1 MGLFGSSSPKEN
13 VTVAPGTTA
22 DGGYAPMKREER
34 KKCWEARDAYF
45 GCLDRNNIL
54 DSIKEADSA
63 TKACPKE
70 EQLYEQD
77 CATSW
82 VCDTTSQSDYLLL
95 KVVRPRYNTLNKS
108 VSRTMKGHRRSK
120 NSRQKALC
128 QCPKPMKDQSSSYGE
143 DVASSNSSVES
154 PTLWKPAMTFIASL

>member
-1 MGLFGSSSPKEN
+1 MGLFGSSSPKET

-54 DSIKEADSA
+54 DSIKEADAA

-70 EQLYEQD
+70 EQLYEKD

-82 VCDTTSQSDYLLL
+82 VCISSGLVSTT
-95 KVVRPRYNTLNKS
+95 
-108 VSRTMKGHRRSK
+108 G
-120 NSRQKALC
+120 
-128 QCPKPMKDQSSSYGE
+128 
-143 DVASSNSSVES
+143 
-154 PTLWKPAMTFIASL
+154 